1 MKNFIAKLV
10 GKYLKNEIKLEDTVD
25 NVETKKWWKSKRI
38 WNGVAIV
45 LIGAY
50 ESAAT
55 YFGYPNIPP
64 FIYSLLGG
72 LGIVLNKTSTA
83 VIK

>member
-1 MKNFIAKLV
+1 MPKWIANLAGRFLKSKL
-10 GKYLKNEIKLEDTVD
+10 KLEEGQMED
-25 NVETKKWWKSKRI
+25 TKKWWKSKRI

-45 LIGAY
+45 VIGAY
-50 ESAAT
+50 ETAALQ
-55 YFGYPNIPP
+55 FGFPSIPP
-64 FIYSLLGG
+64 FVYSILGG

>member
-1 MKNFIAKLV
+1 MAETRLV
-10 GKYLKNEIKLEDTVD
+10 GSKNWYT
-25 NVETKKWWKSKRI
+25 SKRI

-50 ESAAT
+50 ESAAV
-55 YFGYPNIPP
+55 YFGFPNIPP
-64 FIYSLLGG
+64 FIYSLLGAV
-72 LGIVLNKTSTA
+72 GIVLNKTSTQ